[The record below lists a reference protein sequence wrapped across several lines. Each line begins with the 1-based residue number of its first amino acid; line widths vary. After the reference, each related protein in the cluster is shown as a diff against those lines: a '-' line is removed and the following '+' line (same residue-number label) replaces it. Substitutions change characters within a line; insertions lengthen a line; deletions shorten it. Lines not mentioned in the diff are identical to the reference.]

1 MSCQFLRSFAGV
13 CRAPGTPPHQ
23 QEEVALLRINPGI
36 CAVLLLVPCLA
47 RQARAQNPLPDSP
60 SAQDIAAQMAR
71 PQPPAARAYTWTQL
85 LDRFQSAN
93 PTLIA
98 DQGSVD
104 ESRAQEITA
113 HLRPNPQFTLL
124 TDGTQL
130 RPYNGVWRPL
140 AGTEIQ
146 SMLSYLHEREHKREL
161 RLQNAQDQTAITISE
176 HLDLERN
183 LVYNLRLA
191 FVQTL
196 QSKATLR
203 LAQDNLDY
211 YDRLLAISKDR
222 FQAGDIAEIDYD
234 RLDLQRV
241 QYESDLETAKV
252 NLRSAKITLQQLLN
266 DRTPVEQFDVTGQY
280 DFSDQ
285 TPPLDQVRQT
295 ALDNRPDLK
304 AQMQA
309 VDMAQAG
316 HKLAIANGSADPT
329 VSSWWTHNPS
339 FNNPYDEDALGLSV
353 SVPLRIFDRNQ
364 GEKLRTQLDIARN
377 QRLADAAT
385 AKVFSDVDT
394 AYAQVRSNVALLV
407 PYRKKYLDQ
416 ATHVRDTI
424 TFSYQ
429 HGGASLLD
437 LLNAQADY
445 RTVELSYMNLIASYL
460 TSAAQLNLAV
470 GREVLP

>member
-1 MSCQFLRSFAGV
+1 M
-13 CRAPGTPPHQ
+13 
-23 QEEVALLRINPGI
+23 LRITPGYCTI
-36 CAVLLLVPCLA
+36 ALIAALQVGHA
-47 RQARAQNPLPDSP
+47 WAQNPLPESP
-60 SAQDIAAQMAR
+60 SAKDIAAQMSK
-71 PQPPAARAYTWTQL
+71 PQPPATRAYTWTQL
-85 LDRFQSAN
+85 RDSFEAAN

-98 DQGSVD
+98 DQGSVE
-104 ESRAQEITA
+104 ESRAQQITA
-113 HLRPNPQFTLL
+113 YLRPNPQFTLL

-130 RPYNGVWRPL
+130 RPYGGVWKPL

-146 SMLSYLHEREHKREL
+146 STIAYLHERDHKREL
-161 RLQNAQDQTAITISE
+161 RLQNAQVFTAITISD
-176 HLDLERN
+176 HMDLERN
-183 LVYNLRLA
+183 LIYNLRVG
-191 FVQTL
+191 FIQTL

-203 LAQDNLDY
+203 LAQDDLAY

-241 QYESDLETAKV
+241 QYESDLQMALV
-252 NLRSAKITLQQLLN
+252 NLRSAKISLQQLLN
-266 DRTPVEQFDVTGQY
+266 DRNPVDQFDVTGLY

-285 TPPLDQVRQT
+285 TPPLDQVRQA

-304 AQMQA
+304 AQLQA
-309 VDMAQAG
+309 VDMANVG
-316 HKLAIANGSADPT
+316 HKLAIANGSTDPT
-329 VSSWWTHNPS
+329 LAGWWTHNPS

-353 SVPLRIFDRNQ
+353 SLPLRIFDRNQ
-364 GEKLRTQLDIARN
+364 GEKLRTQIDIARN

-394 AYAQVRSNVALLV
+394 AYAMVRSNIALLV
-407 PYRKKYLDQ
+407 PYRAKYLDE

-437 LLNAQADY
+437 LLNAQSDY
-445 RTVELSYMNLIASYL
+445 RNIQLNYMNLVASYL